1 MRHFSRAAGRFF
13 PAALLIT
20 AAALSVP
27 ACSITDT
34 CNCPEGQ
41 YGMVTVP
48 GDSSRSLGLVT
59 SNIECLA
66 WDSGAA
72 GLERGRPFDLK
83 SCACVS

>member
-1 MRHFSRAAGRFF
+1 
-13 PAALLIT
+13 
-20 AAALSVP
+20 
-27 ACSITDT
+27 
-34 CNCPEGQ
+34 
-41 YGMVTVP
+41 MVTVP